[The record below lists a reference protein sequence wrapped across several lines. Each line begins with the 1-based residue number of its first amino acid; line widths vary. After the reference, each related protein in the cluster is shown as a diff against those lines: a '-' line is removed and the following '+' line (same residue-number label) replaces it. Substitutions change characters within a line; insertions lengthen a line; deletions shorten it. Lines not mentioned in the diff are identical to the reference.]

1 MLHKGRDAYSLWPP
15 AATFKG
21 LPLSAPLAGGVGLLP
36 HPLPAA
42 LSGHL
47 AMHLPGGMLSARDGL
62 TTFRRCNRCG
72 EVGGVSSP
80 VARRPRA
87 RSSEPRNLAT
97 YLFGRSL
104 SASLACSRD
113 GVYRHFTL
121 SSPYPRSWPPTALRL
136 AVVVSAHAFTTLTR
150 GEEVT
155 LSLELPTSP
164 LPVTPVQVGDCWQ
177 NSR

>member
-1 MLHKGRDAYSLWPP
+1 MSPPGSTLIRPVSGRHWLAP
-15 AATFKG
+15 ASSTRCVVR
-21 LPLSAPLAGGVGLLP
+21 PSCDVP
-36 HPLPAA
+36 
-42 LSGHL
+42 SGRRF
-47 AMHLPGGMLSARDGL
+47 SERNGL
-62 TTFRRCNRCG
+62 TTFRRCNRSG